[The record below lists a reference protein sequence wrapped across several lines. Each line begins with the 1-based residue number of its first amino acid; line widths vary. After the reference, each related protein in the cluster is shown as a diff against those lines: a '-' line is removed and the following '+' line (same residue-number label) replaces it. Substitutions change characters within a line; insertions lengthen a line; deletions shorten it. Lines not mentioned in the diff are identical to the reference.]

1 MLMALSTEL
10 FVAFH
15 PMWAGPNL
23 AFSFDFMSKF
33 LVDMEALADTKPLQ
47 VAQIERLLRF
57 LKYAPCNHTYAIM
70 LWSLL
75 LINRPRN

>member
-1 MLMALSTEL
+1 MALSTEL

-47 VAQIERLLRF
+47 AAQIERLLRF
-57 LKYAPCNHTYAIM
+57 LKCAPRNHTLCNSAVVTAVDQQT
-70 LWSLL
+70 
-75 LINRPRN
+75 

>member
-1 MLMALSTEL
+1 MALSTEL

-47 VAQIERLLRF
+47 AAQIERLLRF
-57 LKYAPCNHTYAIM
+57 LKYAPRSHMALCNSVVTAVDQQI
-70 LWSLL
+70 
-75 LINRPRN
+75 